1 MSTGKHHAWAL
12 IQPIKQ
18 VKASTRGAFGIAAAF
33 TAEDGTDYVLMA
45 RDKATVRRMALRVDP
60 NTEINDNLFYPVA
73 MVQSSMVVLEDDEL

>member
-1 MSTGKHHAWAL
+1 MSTDKHHTWAL
-12 IQPIKQ
+12 IQPISSIK
-18 VKASTRGAFGIAAAF
+18 VNTKGAFGIASAF

-45 RDKATVRRMALRVDP
+45 RDKATLRRMALRIDP

>member
-12 IQPIKQ
+12 IQPIKRVQ
-18 VKASTRGAFGIAAAF
+18 IKTPGAFGVAAAF

-45 RDKATVRRMALRVDP
+45 RDKATVRRMALCIDP
-60 NTEINDNLFYPVA
+60 NTEINDKLFYPVA